1 MQHITRRS
9 FLTLC
14 AQGAGMVAFSSMLSP
29 RLLMAQSP
37 TGTNKNFVII
47 NLYGGMDGLS
57 AMPYFSGSIADLLN
71 TQLRPTLAANPAS
84 VIPALG
90 QEGSANK
97 IGFHPALKPLTDVAL
112 SKLAIVQSYGIP
124 GDPGRSHDTCQILM
138 SLGAAK
144 IQGTEMVGFLAR
156 LMDLENW
163 ESYQYWAF
171 NVENN
176 ADINTKKNPPII
188 LNDLASLSFP
198 RAGWE
203 SERETAF
210 AAEIA
215 ESLVQVR
222 TSQSGLGK
230 LHAETSDLMHKTI
243 ALVKNNIASQ
253 IVGNNVAGNYNQT
266 PLGKSLRDVAKIIKA
281 KKSGNTEEL
290 TGKDNLFLLGQ
301 GGYDTHSDQNNP
313 DSNEGNIAGQLGGLG
328 SSLAV
333 FYKDLEAMGALD
345 DTVIVVYSEFGRTC
359 YENGTSGNLSVG
371 TDHGHASNTFILG
384 GPVRAGVYGDLP
396 TSQELSNQ
404 DYNALLPKVDFR
416 DIFADVLQWLNVT
429 PSEVFTDDDY
439 HRQTVGFLQT

>member
-1 MQHITRRS
+1 MQHLTRRS

-14 AQGAGMVAFSSMLSP
+14 AQGAGLVALSSMLSP

-37 TGTNKNFVII
+37 AGTNKNFVIL

-57 AMPYFSGSIADLLN
+57 AMPYYSGSIADLLN
-71 TQLRPTLAANPAS
+71 SQLRPTLTVNPAS

-90 QEGSANK
+90 QGGSANK

-112 SKLAIVQSYGIP
+112 NKLAIVQSYGIP

-156 LMDLENW
+156 LMDLESW
-163 ESYQYWAF
+163 DSFQYWAF

-176 ADINTKKNPPII
+176 SDVNTKKNTPII
-188 LNDLASLSFP
+188 LNDLSSLSFP
-198 RAGWE
+198 GVGWE
-203 SERETAF
+203 SDQETAF
-210 AAEIA
+210 ASEIA
-215 ESLVQVR
+215 EALVQVR
-222 TSQSGLGK
+222 TSQAGLGK
-230 LHAETSDLMHKTI
+230 LHADTSDLMYKTI
-243 ALVKNNIASQ
+243 ALVKNDIASQ
-253 IVGNNVAGNYNQT
+253 TVGNNLAGNYNQS

-281 KKSGNTEEL
+281 KKSGTSEDL
-290 TGKDNLFLLGQ
+290 SGKDNLFLLGQ

-313 DSNEGNIAGQLGGLG
+313 NASEGNISGLLGTLG
-328 SSLAV
+328 TNLAV
-333 FYKDLEAMGALD
+333 FYKDLEAMGALE

-359 YENGTSGNLSVG
+359 FENGTSGNLSVG

-384 GPVRAGVYGDLP
+384 GPVRAGVYGDVP
-396 TSQELSNQ
+396 TSSELLN
-404 DYNALLPKVDFR
+404 DNYNALLPKVDFR
-416 DIFADVLQWLNVT
+416 DIFSDVLQWLNVT

-439 HRQTVGFLQT
+439 NPQKVGFIQT